1 MPKQLWPWSPNT
13 VTITQKS
20 TGSASPHWT
29 AFRGPTNRP
38 HGHTHEEAHFWQNM
52 ARKQGGWAGADE
64 VIRREE
70 KRRNRATRAAEHTG
84 KENPTHPGKT
94 VTLSVAM
101 ASSSFYHQGLVRTF
115 PPVPREIPASEWLL
129 PAHKDFPPLPSP
141 QCSLWGHLQGRSE
154 SWAGIIEPH
163 PRQFRNEALQP
174 ESCSRRR
181 NRTWQP
187 WVIPPTPFLSVLHN
201 FSFSEFYVQPA
212 IKTGKTS
219 KVLHTPQNADLSIL
233 LII

>member
-1 MPKQLWPWSPNT
+1 MPKQLWLWSPNT

-64 VIRREE
+64 GIRREE
-70 KRRNRATRAAEHTG
+70 KRRNRATRAAEYTG

-101 ASSSFYHQGLVRTF
+101 ASSSFYRQGLVRTF
-115 PPVPREIPASEWLL
+115 PPVQRNPCLRVTPACTE
-129 PAHKDFPPLPSP
+129 
-141 QCSLWGHLQGRSE
+141 R
-154 SWAGIIEPH
+154 
-163 PRQFRNEALQP
+163 
-174 ESCSRRR
+174 
-181 NRTWQP
+181 
-187 WVIPPTPFLSVLHN
+187 PPTFTISPVQSVGSLAG
-201 FSFSEFYVQPA
+201 PLW
-212 IKTGKTS
+212 
-219 KVLHTPQNADLSIL
+219 VLGWDYWAPSRTV
-233 LII
+233 

>member
-174 ESCSRRR
+174 VAEGETGLGSLESFHQHPSSLCYIIFPSLNFMCNQQSRQEKQAKSYIHRKML
-181 NRTWQP
+181 
-187 WVIPPTPFLSVLHN
+187 ICL
-201 FSFSEFYVQPA
+201 FY
-212 IKTGKTS
+212 
-219 KVLHTPQNADLSIL
+219 
-233 LII
+233 